1 MVQEWFEEHNNEFE
15 VMTWPPN
22 PPHLNPIEHLWDVVS
37 PIHGGPTLQLTGL
50 KGSAANIL
58 VPDTTAH
65 LQGSSGVHASTGQG
79 CFGSKRGTN
88 NIRQVIVMLCLIGV
102 YNFFHSTK
110 LHHQHLTGAAGL
122 SLASLV
128 SLVS

>member
-58 VPDTTAH
+58 VPDTPEH
-65 LQGSSGVHASTGQG
+65 LQLLVESMPQRVRA
-79 CFGSKRGTN
+79 
-88 NIRQVIVMLCLIGV
+88 VL
-102 YNFFHSTK
+102 
-110 LHHQHLTGAAGL
+110 AAKGGPTIL
-122 SLASLV
+122 GR
-128 SLVS
+128 